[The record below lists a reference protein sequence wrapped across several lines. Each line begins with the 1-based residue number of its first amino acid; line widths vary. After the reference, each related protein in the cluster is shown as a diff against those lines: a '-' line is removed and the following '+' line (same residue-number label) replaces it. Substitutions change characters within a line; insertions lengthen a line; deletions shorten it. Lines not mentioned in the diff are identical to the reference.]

1 MSKMIAFLFMI
12 ALFSTSAVSCSQ
24 ETAVSNTESVV
35 SEKTTGISEYLDLG
49 AKYLSE
55 GSYKEAIIAFT
66 AAIDIDPNNIDAY
79 SGRAEAYIFSGEN
92 EENLTTALADYEKI
106 LEFNDAAAEAYL
118 GLADIYIRQRDD
130 DSMWDILQIGLEK
143 TNGNSDISAMLDIL
157 EQGGEIYDSQ
167 GVIRY
172 AFVPTTDGKWQK
184 YFYDSQGRII
194 EEWGYD
200 SFGERYIY
208 TIYEYSENMVKQSHY
223 TEDGTMEGY
232 YLIYLNDAG
241 QPERD
246 EYYYE
251 DGTLWEYR
259 IHQYDAQ
266 GNEIQLNLYQPDGS
280 PMNYYQFEYDEAGN
294 LVRSLNFDHEGNF
307 MFADVYQY
315 DENGN
320 MTGVETEDTP

>member
-1 MSKMIAFLFMI
+1 MSKIITFLFVI
-12 ALFSTSAVSCSQ
+12 ALFSSSIVSCSQ
-24 ETAVSNTESVV
+24 ETAIPGTESVV
-35 SEKTTGISEYLDLG
+35 STETMGISEYLDLG

-55 GSYKEAIIAFT
+55 GNYEEAIISFT
-66 AAIDIDPNNIDAY
+66 AAIEIDPNNTDAY
-79 SGRAEAYIFSGEN
+79 SGRAEAYIFSGET
-92 EENLTTALADYEKI
+92 EDNLTTALADYEKI
-106 LEFNDAAAEAYL
+106 LEFDDTAAEAYL
-118 GLADIYIRQRDD
+118 GLADIYIRQRNDD
-130 DSMWDILQIGLEK
+130 LMWEILQTGLEK

-167 GVIRY
+167 GVVRY
-172 AFVPTTDGKWQK
+172 AYFPDIEGKWQK

-200 SFGERYIY
+200 SYGELLY
-208 TIYEYSENMVKQSHY
+208 TIYEYSENMIKQSHY

-280 PMNYYQFEYDEAGN
+280 PMNYYQFEYDADGN
-294 LVRSLNFDHEGNF
+294 MVRRLNFDREGNF

-315 DENGN
+315 DENGYI
-320 MTGVETEDTP
+320 TGVETEDNP